1 MGALPWT
8 VDRRASVLN
17 SPLKNPIYCGWLV
30 FPSTSFSTLDDLNV
44 TASHDFGHLGTR
56 ASSEKKPLILVTNE
70 FFNGL
75 LAAR

>member
-1 MGALPWT
+1 
-8 VDRRASVLN
+8 
-17 SPLKNPIYCGWLV
+17 LKNPIYCGWLV
-30 FPSTSFSTLDDLNV
+30 FPPTSFSTLDDLNV

-75 LAAR
+75 LGHPLS